1 MLYFTLSPLYSWFT
15 SCRYKG
21 HCRYSNKENALSETD
36 FLPTWPKQSFYL
48 PYWILQTLLLTW
60 SPNKYNIF
68 QTRELK
74 KPHCLSSRR
83 TNHLPPLRGNGVW
96 LCVESDSVLSLWTC
110 SLIGSSVH
118 GVLSKSAG
126 LGCRVLLQWIFP
138 TPGLNSRLLSLLHWQ
153 AGSLQLAPPGKP
165 VMSRI

>member
-1 MLYFTLSPLYSWFT
+1 MKSYPLVLYCTLSPLYSWFT

-21 HCRYSNKENALSETD
+21 HCRYSNKENILSETD
-36 FLPTWPKQSFYL
+36 FLPTCPKQSPYL

-83 TNHLPPLRGNGVW
+83 TNHPPPLRAVPRAQSLQSCPTLW
-96 LCVESDSVLSLWTC
+96 ESVDLQPDRLLCPW
-110 SLIGSSVH
+110 SSVQECRT
-118 GVLSKSAG
+118 GLSG
-126 LGCRVLLQWIFP
+126 
-138 TPGLNSRLLSLLHWQ
+138 
-153 AGSLQLAPPGKP
+153 PPP
-165 VMSRI
+165 VDLPNPRT